1 MSSPDYRGV
10 ELDDAVF
17 DFKKRI
23 ESMKCEY
30 ETIDEEQDRDLSF
43 IKIYNQGEK
52 YLVNRVQG
60 NVLYFSRNINL

>member
-1 MSSPDYRGV
+1 MSSPDYKGV

-23 ESMKCEY
+23 ELMKCEY
-30 ETIDEEQDRDLSF
+30 ESIDEDRDRDLSF
-43 IKIYNQGEK
+43 IKIYNQGQK

-60 NVLYFSRNINL
+60 